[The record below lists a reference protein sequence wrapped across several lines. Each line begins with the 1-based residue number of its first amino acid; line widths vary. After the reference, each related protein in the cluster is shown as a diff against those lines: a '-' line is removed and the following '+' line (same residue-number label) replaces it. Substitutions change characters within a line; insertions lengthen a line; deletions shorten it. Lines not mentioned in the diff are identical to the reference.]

1 MLFQRLISFDLS
13 MGREV
18 KDPRVT
24 TGAGTALSGRVAE
37 LTAAS
42 EAEAKTI
49 VGAGGLPCGL
59 WEGDRQVDG
68 AAAEQRG
75 EMGVDLTNALS
86 LLRSIAENGLSRV

>member
-1 MLFQRLISFDLS
+1 
-13 MGREV
+13 MGRGV
-18 KDPRVT
+18 RDPRIT
-24 TGAGTALSGRVAE
+24 TGAGIALGSGKVTE

-86 LLRSIAENGLSRV
+86 LVRSIAENGLSRV